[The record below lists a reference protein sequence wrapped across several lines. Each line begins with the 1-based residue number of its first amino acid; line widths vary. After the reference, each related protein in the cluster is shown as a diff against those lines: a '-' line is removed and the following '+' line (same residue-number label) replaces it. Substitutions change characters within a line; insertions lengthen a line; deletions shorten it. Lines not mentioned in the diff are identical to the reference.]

1 MRHRL
6 AAPTTPFLPIDR
18 FAVPF
23 DENTFVDWLID
34 ANPGD
39 RAVYYRGHLGFDRM
53 PSANVLDRA
62 TRANLHAVATRV
74 MVASSQGL
82 VIPVQKRIGT
92 EDYLYFAVK
101 ALPSRIGH
109 CQHAAPLPRAL
120 PDAIAA
126 QAEPTTVTA
135 MAA

>member
-6 AAPTTPFLPIDR
+6 VAPTTPLLPISR

-34 ANPGD
+34 AEPGD

-53 PSANVLDRA
+53 PSANVLDRP

-74 MVASSQGL
+74 MVAAGQGL
-82 VIPVQKRIGT
+82 VIPVQKRLGT
-92 EDYLYFAVK
+92 EDYLYLAVK
-101 ALPSRIGH
+101 SRPGRMDQ
-109 CQHAAPLPRAL
+109 CRSAAAPRPSPTPLVASEPQTFPTPL
-120 PDAIAA
+120 AA
-126 QAEPTTVTA
+126 
-135 MAA
+135 